1 MILSD
6 EQKIIQ
12 NVLDGDSAA
21 FEELVIANQKNVYNL
36 ALKMTAN
43 EQDALDVSQEAF
55 LEAYAKLGSFRGE
68 SRFSV
73 WLYRITY
80 NLCIDFIRKVSR
92 TQTVPLSYRSGED
105 DLGELEIPDM
115 RNLPEDGAV
124 RSETRK
130 TISESMDELNP
141 MHREIL
147 IMREITG
154 MSYDEIADT
163 LRIGTGTVKS
173 RISRAR
179 KDLVSILVKKGT
191 FPDGFRLKDEKE
203 VGEHE

>member
-36 ALKMTAN
+36 ALKMTSN

-92 TQTVPLSYRSGED
+92 TQTVPLTYRSGED
-105 DLGELEIPDM
+105 DLVELEIPDM

-130 TISESMDELNP
+130 TVSESMDELKP

-147 IMREITG
+147 VMREITG

-179 KDLVSILVKKGT
+179 SDLASILVKKGT